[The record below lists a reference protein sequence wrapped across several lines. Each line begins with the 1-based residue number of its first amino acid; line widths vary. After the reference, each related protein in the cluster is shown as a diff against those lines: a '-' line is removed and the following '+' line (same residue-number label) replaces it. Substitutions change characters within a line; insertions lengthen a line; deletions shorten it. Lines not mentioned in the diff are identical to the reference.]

1 MNRICNRP
9 AATIV
14 AFFLMT
20 ACTDDQAE
28 DSMTDSEAGSS
39 PNVTGTDATTGMG
52 DSSETMSGENP
63 FLVESPLY
71 LQYPPFDRI
80 ADSHYLP
87 AFEAGMAEHLAE
99 IDAIINR
106 DEAPTV
112 DNTLVPLELSGQVL
126 SRVSRVFFGL
136 MSAHTNDE
144 MQAIEVEIAPQLSEH
159 RDRILLNGALFERV
173 KSLYDSR
180 ESLELDPESL
190 RLVEETHR
198 DFVRAGAELSE
209 EQKERLR
216 AINTELAELETE
228 FSQNVLNEVN
238 AMYTVVD
245 TREELAGLTE
255 AQTEGAADEAESR
268 ELPGKFVI
276 PMVNTTQQ
284 PLMAALENRDLRER
298 MLAASMSRGNRGG
311 EFDNREVVSRT
322 AALRAERAALL
333 GYDTHADYILDNQ
346 TARTVAAVNERLAS
360 LTPPAVANA
369 EREAADLQAMIEA
382 EGGDFELAAWDW
394 DFYSEKVRRERFEF
408 DASQLKPYM
417 ELNSVLENGIF
428 FAANRIFGIT
438 FEERFDLPVYQED
451 VRVFEVFDHD
461 GSTLSLFIFDPYA
474 RESKRGGAWMNAY
487 VSQSHLQGTRPVVA
501 NHLNIPEPP
510 EGEPTLLTFD
520 EVITAFHEFGHALHG
535 LFSNVNYPSF
545 AGTSVPRDFVEYP
558 SQVNEMWATW
568 PEVLANYALHYETG
582 EPMPQDLLDRVLAA
596 EQFNQGYA
604 TTEYLAASITDQAL
618 HQLTADQVPSAEE
631 LMSFEAAALAAAGAD
646 LATVPPRY
654 RLTYFSH
661 IMGGYSAGYYSYIWS
676 EVLDADTVKWFN
688 ENGGMTRENGQH
700 FRDTLLSRGGSAEA
714 LSLFRDFAGRDPSV
728 EPLLERR
735 GLN

>member
-1 MNRICNRP
+1 MNRKCHR
-9 AATIV
+9 AAIPIF
-14 AFFLMT
+14 AALLMA
-20 ACTDDQAE
+20 ACAE
-28 DSMTDSEAGSS
+28 EEAGSPTADFEAGTS
-39 PNVTGTDATTGMG
+39 SDVTDTDAMTEAGG
-52 DSSETMSGENP
+52 SSETMSGDNP
-63 FLVESPLY
+63 FLIESPLY
-71 LQYPPFDRI
+71 LQYPLFDRI
-80 ADSHYLP
+80 DDSHYLP

-99 IDAIINR
+99 IDAIVNQ

-112 DNTLVPLELSGQVL
+112 ENTLVPMELSGQVL
-126 SRVSRVFFGL
+126 NRVSRVFFGL

-144 MQAIEVEIAPQLSEH
+144 MQAIEVEVAPQLSEH

-173 KSLYDSR
+173 KTLYDNR
-180 ESLELDPESL
+180 EGMGLDPESL

-238 AMYTVVD
+238 AMYTIVE

-255 AQTEGAADEAESR
+255 AQIEGAADEAESR
-268 ELPGKFVI
+268 DLPGQYVI

-311 EFDNREVVSRT
+311 DYDNREILSRT
-322 AALRAERAALL
+322 ATLRAERAALL
-333 GYDTHADYILDNQ
+333 GYETHADYILDNQ
-346 TARTVAAVNERLAS
+346 TAKTVAAVNERLAS

-369 EREAADLQAMIEA
+369 GREAGDLQAMIEA

-394 DFYSEKVRRERFEF
+394 DFYTDKVRQERFQF
-408 DASQLKPYM
+408 DASQLKPYL
-417 ELNSVLENGIF
+417 ELNSVLENGVF
-428 FAANRIFGIT
+428 YAATQIFGIT

-461 GSTLSLFIFDPYA
+461 GTTLSLFIFDPYA

-487 VSQSHLQGTRPVVA
+487 VSQSHLEDKLPVVA

-510 EGEPTLLTFD
+510 EGEPTLMTFD
-520 EVITAFHEFGHALHG
+520 EVITTFHEFGHALHG
-535 LFSNVNYPSF
+535 MFSNVTYPSF

-618 HQLTADQVPSAEE
+618 HQLTADQVPSADE
-631 LMSFEAAALAAAGAD
+631 LMQFEADALAAAGAD

-676 EVLDADTVKWFN
+676 EVLDADSVEWFK
-688 ENGGMTRENGQH
+688 ENGGMTRDNGQH
-700 FRDTLLSRGGSAEA
+700 FRDTLLSRGGAEEA
-714 LSLFRDFAGRDPSV
+714 LSLFRNFAGREPNV

>member
-1 MNRICNRP
+1 MNNKFNRT
-9 AATIV
+9 AAPLLATLLIFACAEQGTDAPV
-14 AFFLMT
+14 ANSES
-20 ACTDDQAE
+20 ASGTDAADTE
-28 DSMTDSEAGSS
+28 SMTDGGEPS
-39 PNVTGTDATTGMG
+39 
-52 DSSETMSGENP
+52 TMSGDNP

-71 LQYPPFDRI
+71 LRYPPFDRI
-80 ADSHYLP
+80 DDSHYLP
-87 AFEAGMAEHLAE
+87 AFEAGMAEHLE
-99 IDAIINR
+99 EVDAIVSQ
-106 DEAPTV
+106 EAAPTV
-112 DNTLVPLELSGQVL
+112 ENTLVPLERSGQIL
-126 SRVSRVFFGL
+126 NRVSRVFYAL
-136 MSAHTNDE
+136 RSAHTND
-144 MQAIEVEIAPQLSEH
+144 AINEVEAEIAPRLAAHQ
-159 RDRILLNGALFERV
+159 DQILLNGELFARV
-173 KSLYDSR
+173 KALYDNR
-180 ESLELDPESL
+180 ESLDLDPETL
-190 RLVEETHR
+190 RLVEESHR

-209 EQKERLR
+209 EQQETLR
-216 AINTELAELETE
+216 AINQEIAELQTQ

-238 AMYTVVD
+238 ESFTVVD

-255 AQTEGAADEAESR
+255 AQIEGAADEAEAR
-268 ELPGKFVI
+268 DLTGKFVI

-284 PLMAALENRDLRER
+284 PLMSALENRELRER
-298 MLAASMSRGNRGG
+298 MLATSMSRGNRGG
-311 EFDNREVVSRT
+311 EYDNREIVSRT
-322 AALRAERAALL
+322 VTLRAQRAALL
-333 GYDTHADYILDNQ
+333 GYATHADYILDNQ
-346 TARTVAAVNERLAS
+346 TAKTVAAVNERLAS

-369 EREAADLQAMIEA
+369 EREAADLQAMIDS
-382 EGGDFELAAWDW
+382 EGGDFEVAAWDW
-394 DFYSEKVRRERFEF
+394 DFYTDKVRQERYDF
-408 DASQLKPYM
+408 DASQLQPYL
-417 ELNSVLENGIF
+417 ELNNVLENGVF
-428 FAANRIFGIT
+428 YAATQVFGIT

-487 VSQSHLQGTRPVVA
+487 VSQSHLEDKLPVVA

-510 EGEPTLLTFD
+510 EGEPTLLTFN
-520 EVITAFHEFGHALHG
+520 EVVTTFHEFGHALHG
-535 LFSNVNYPSF
+535 MFSNVTYPSF

-558 SQVNEMWATW
+558 SQVNEMWVTW
-568 PEVLANYALHYETG
+568 PEVLANYARHYETD

-604 TTEYLAASITDQAL
+604 TTEYLAASIADQAL
-618 HQLTADQVPSAEE
+618 HQLTADQVPSADE
-631 LMSFEAAALAAAGAD
+631 LMQFEADALAAAGAD

-676 EVLDADTVKWFN
+676 EVLDADTVEWFK

-714 LSLFRDFAGRDPSV
+714 LSLFRDFAGREPNV

>member
-1 MNRICNRP
+1 MNNKLNRT
-9 AATIV
+9 AAPLLATLLIFACAEQETDAPV
-14 AFFLMT
+14 ANSES
-20 ACTDDQAE
+20 ASGTDAADTE
-28 DSMTDSEAGSS
+28 SMTDGGEPS
-39 PNVTGTDATTGMG
+39 
-52 DSSETMSGENP
+52 TMSGDNP

-71 LQYPPFDRI
+71 LRYPPFDRI
-80 ADSHYLP
+80 DDSHYLP
-87 AFEAGMAEHLAE
+87 AFEAGMAEHLE
-99 IDAIINR
+99 EVGAIVSQ
-106 DEAPTV
+106 EAAPTV
-112 DNTLVPLELSGQVL
+112 ENTLVPLERSGQIL
-126 SRVSRVFFGL
+126 NRVSRVFYAL
-136 MSAHTNDE
+136 RSAHTND
-144 MQAIEVEIAPQLSEH
+144 AINEIEAEIAPRLAAHQ
-159 RDRILLNGALFERV
+159 DQILLNGELFARV
-173 KSLYDSR
+173 KALYDNR
-180 ESLELDPESL
+180 ESLDLDPETL
-190 RLVEETHR
+190 RLVEESHR

-209 EQKERLR
+209 EQQETLR
-216 AINTELAELETE
+216 AINQEIAELQTQ

-238 AMYTVVD
+238 ESFTVVD

-255 AQTEGAADEAESR
+255 AQIEGAADEAGAR
-268 ELPGKFVI
+268 DLTGKFVI

-284 PLMAALENRDLRER
+284 PLMSALENRELRER
-298 MLAASMSRGNRGG
+298 MLTASMSRGNRGG
-311 EFDNREVVSRT
+311 EYDNREIVSRT
-322 AALRAERAALL
+322 VTLRAQRAALL
-333 GYDTHADYILDNQ
+333 GYETHADYILDNQ
-346 TARTVAAVNERLAS
+346 TAKTVAAVNERLAS

-369 EREAADLQAMIEA
+369 EREAADLQAMIES
-382 EGGDFELAAWDW
+382 EGGDFEVAAWDW
-394 DFYSEKVRRERFEF
+394 DFYTDKVRQERYDF
-408 DASQLKPYM
+408 DASQLQPYL
-417 ELNSVLENGIF
+417 ELNNVLENGVF
-428 FAANRIFGIT
+428 YAATQVFGIT

-487 VSQSHLQGTRPVVA
+487 VSQSHLEDKLPVVA

-510 EGEPTLLTFD
+510 EGEPTLLTFT
-520 EVITAFHEFGHALHG
+520 EVVTTFHEFGHALHG
-535 LFSNVNYPSF
+535 MFSNVTYPSF

-558 SQVNEMWATW
+558 SQVNEMWVTW
-568 PEVLANYALHYETG
+568 PEVLANYARHYETD

-618 HQLTADQVPSAEE
+618 HQLTADQVPSADE
-631 LMSFEAAALAAAGAD
+631 LMQFEADSLAAAGAD

-661 IMGGYSAGYYSYIWS
+661 IIGGYSAGYYSYIWS
-676 EVLDADTVKWFN
+676 EVLDADTVEWFK

-714 LSLFRDFAGRDPSV
+714 LSLFRDFAGREPNV

>member
-1 MNRICNRP
+1 MNSKYNR
-9 AATIV
+9 AAAPV
-14 AFFLMT
+14 LAVLLLA
-20 ACTDDQAE
+20 ACAE
-28 DSMTDSEAGSS
+28 DEVELPTEGPGSGSS
-39 PNVTGTDATTGMG
+39 PEVTANETTTEVGEP
-52 DSSETMSGENP
+52 SENMSGDNP
-63 FLVESPLY
+63 FLAESPLY
-71 LQYPPFDRI
+71 LRYPPFDRVD
-80 ADSHYLP
+80 DSHYLP
-87 AFEAGMAEHLAE
+87 AFEAGMEEHLAE
-99 IDAIINR
+99 VDAIVNQ
-106 DEAPTV
+106 EAAPTV
-112 DNTLVPLELSGQVL
+112 ENTLVPLELSGQIL
-126 SRVSRVFFGL
+126 NRVSNVFFGL
-136 MSAHTNDE
+136 ISAHTNDAMNE
-144 MQAIEVEIAPQLSEH
+144 IEAEIAPLLAAHQ
-159 RDRILLNGALFERV
+159 DQILLNGELFARV
-173 KSLYDSR
+173 KTLYDNR
-180 ESLELDPESL
+180 ESLGLDPESL

-209 EQKERLR
+209 EQQDTLR

-238 AMYTVVD
+238 ALYTVVD

-255 AQTEGAADEAESR
+255 AQIEGAADEAEARDLS
-268 ELPGKFVI
+268 GKFVI

-284 PLMAALENRDLRER
+284 PMMPALENRELRER
-298 MLAASMSRGNRGG
+298 MLAASMSRGHRDG
-311 EFDNREVVSRT
+311 EYDNREIVSRT
-322 AALRAERAALL
+322 VSLRAERAELL
-333 GYDTHADYILDNQ
+333 GYATHADYILDNQ
-346 TARTVAAVNERLAS
+346 TAKTVAAVNERLAS

-369 EREAADLQAMIEA
+369 EREAADLQAMIDS

-394 DFYSEKVRRERFEF
+394 DFYADKVRRERFEF
-408 DASQLKPYM
+408 DASQLKPYL
-417 ELNSVLENGIF
+417 ELNSVLENGVF
-428 FAANRIFGIT
+428 YAANQIFGIT

-487 VSQSHLQGTRPVVA
+487 VSQSHLEGTLPVVA
-501 NHLNIPEPP
+501 NHINIAEPP

-520 EVITAFHEFGHALHG
+520 EVTTIFHEFGHALHG
-535 LFSNVNYPSF
+535 MFSNVTYPSF
-545 AGTSVPRDFVEYP
+545 AGTRVPRDFVEYP
-558 SQVNEMWATW
+558 SQVNEMWSTW
-568 PEVLANYALHYETG
+568 PEVLANYARHFETG

-604 TTEYLAASITDQAL
+604 TTEYLAASIADQAL
-618 HQLTADQVPSAEE
+618 HQLTAEEVPSADE
-631 LMSFEAAALAAAGAD
+631 LMQFEADALAAAGAD

-676 EVLDADTVKWFN
+676 EVLDADTVEWFK

-714 LSLFRDFAGRDPSV
+714 LSLFRDFAGREPNV
-728 EPLLERR
+728 EPLLVRR